1 MNEPERTGINLDQVP
16 DIPDGEPF
24 AREWRAFKR
33 DVSRLVAEGQQ
44 GKFAVFQG
52 DVLVGVWDTLFLA
65 DQAGRQQ
72 CGGEPFLIQEIQL
85 ALKPMPFL
93 SAVNS

>member
-65 DQAGRQQ
+65 DQAD
-72 CGGEPFLIQEIQL
+72 
-85 ALKPMPFL
+85 ANNVAANL
-93 SAVNS
+93 S